1 MALVS
6 ILLPAF
12 FFEDDSDIQKQVSK
26 QLGMKFD
33 QFQLCSV
40 YPTQST
46 EGDQDHPFQE
56 FAIKMVQSDLSLRRI
71 EGILEEQY
79 ITQKKVDKCRE
90 ALTTLALEFNN
101 SVQSPGLKDLDTQ
114 LQKRTKKLKQVRE
127 DNRKLRQLLKAQL
140 ENSEKI
146 RIETQTT
153 VETLREEF
161 DLLVRELSN
170 IQKKEIE
177 GIQGGN
183 QFGQVQQNY
192 MLANNKMNNQQ
203 NQQQGLQQQYQQ
215 QQQQQ
220 QQQQINGSN
229 SNQNVQEINLQFRK
243 FQQQQTN
250 YNSQQQQQGQQNIQQ
265 QQSNNLKQNEYSKGN
280 YLSQNQS
287 GQQQTQQINQMSLPL
302 QKLYIGQ
309 QNLNMQIGSFGNQ
322 PNNNSNNNSGH
333 SSNNHS
339 NNQNIPLQVKNIN
352 SNNFV

>member
-12 FFEDDSDIQKQVSK
+12 FFEDDNDIQKQVSK

-33 QFQLCSV
+33 QFQICSV
-40 YPTQST
+40 YPTQNRES
-46 EGDQDHPFQE
+46 EQDHPFQE

-177 GIQGGN
+177 GISGGN
-183 QFGQVQQNY
+183 QYGQVQQNY
-192 MLANNKMNNQQ
+192 IIANNKMSNQQ

-220 QQQQINGSN
+220 QQQINGNN

-250 YNSQQQQQGQQNIQQ
+250 FNSQQQQQGQQNLQQ
-265 QQSNNLKQNEYSKGN
+265 PNINNLKQQNEYSKGN

-287 GQQQTQQINQMSLPL
+287 GQQQAQQVNQMSLPL

-333 SSNNHS
+333 NSNNLS